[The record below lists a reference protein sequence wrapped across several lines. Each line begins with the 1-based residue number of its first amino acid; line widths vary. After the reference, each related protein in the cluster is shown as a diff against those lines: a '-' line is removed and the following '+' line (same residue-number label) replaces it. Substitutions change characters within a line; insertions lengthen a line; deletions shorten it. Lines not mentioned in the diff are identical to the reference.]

1 MKAFFAII
9 ALVSVLFTSGCST
22 IFPKRVE
29 FGQDK
34 VEKFPVKKT
43 AEQEVQ
49 RQAAQRA
56 KEEAAKTL
64 EAAIEEET
72 SPAVVEP
79 AKATARLTD
88 SVSDS
93 LGPPL
98 HPSAV
103 TSAELARALDAA
115 MAKLNKRIDGFK
127 KDNDENIGK
136 KIEGTGWL
144 SVPYFIWVGILAAL
158 GFVGFIVLGVA
169 WAALK
174 VFAISNPPLALGLNA
189 VQLGARGA
197 TSLAGQLLK
206 GGEKF
211 KARLATEVS
220 DPALQAKIQQ
230 IFRDEHEKAQSPEAQ
245 ILVKHLTS

>member
-1 MKAFFAII
+1 M
-9 ALVSVLFTSGCST
+9 
-22 IFPKRVE
+22 R
-29 FGQDK
+29 
-34 VEKFPVKKT
+34 
-43 AEQEVQ
+43 
-49 RQAAQRA
+49 RA
-56 KEEAAKTL
+56 Y
-64 EAAIEEET
+64 I
-72 SPAVVEP
+72 PYVIAVVV
-79 AKATARLTD
+79 L
-88 SVSDS
+88 
-93 LGPPL
+93 
-98 HPSAV
+98 AV
-103 TSAELARALDAA
+103 AASFVALSYLAPHR
-115 MAKLNKRIDGFK
+115 
-127 KDNDENIGK
+127 
-136 KIEGTGWL
+136 
-144 SVPYFIWVGILAAL
+144 
-158 GFVGFIVLGVA
+158 GFIILGVA